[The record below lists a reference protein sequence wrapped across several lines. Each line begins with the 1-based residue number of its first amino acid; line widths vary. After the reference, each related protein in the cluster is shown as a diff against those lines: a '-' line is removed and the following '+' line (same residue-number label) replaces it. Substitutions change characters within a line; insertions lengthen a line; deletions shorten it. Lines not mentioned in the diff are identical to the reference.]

1 MEQLASQ
8 VKDIVVVGEYAN
20 AVDAYNFLQD
30 QTVELVLLDIEKPGM
45 TGLELIVNMGNKKPI
60 IIFTTSK
67 KEYAAEAFDLNVADY
82 IVKPVAPARV
92 YTGRK

>member
-1 MEQLASQ
+1 
-8 VKDIVVVGEYAN
+8 
-20 AVDAYNFLQD
+20 
-30 QTVELVLLDIEKPGM
+30 M

-82 IVKPVAPARV
+82 IVTPVTPARV